1 MQVRALPSARAFP
14 ASCILHPVS
23 RVPRVRVFRRRAP
36 DTGFQVPGTWHLGP
50 GTRYRINAEDR
61 TPSTEDRAKR
71 AHRVCILYPVSGPDS
86 RVHAWGNG
94 RGRTRGPMTLEGG
107 LDPLKLDMQG
117 TVGIM
122 EYPGFGFPHCPEE
135 MHVPASD
142 GPLRAE
148 TPAHHPLGRVLSYL
162 YMSLADMTLRLGSA
176 RW

>member
-1 MQVRALPSARAFP
+1 MGCRFGLCPPPGPF
-14 ASCILHPVS
+14 LHLAYPVCGFFEDKRLVPGS
-23 RVPRVRVFRRRAP
+23 RSR
-36 DTGFQVPGTWHLGP
+36 VPGTWDPGP
-50 GTRYRINAEDR
+50 GTGSTAEDR

-71 AHRVCILYPVSGPDS
+71 AHRVCILYPVPGPDS

-94 RGRTRGPMTLEGG
+94 RGRTPGPMTLEGG
-107 LDPLKLDMQG
+107 PDPLKLDMQG

>member
-14 ASCILHPVS
+14 ASCIVCGFFEDKRLVPGS
-23 RVPRVRVFRRRAP
+23 RSR
-36 DTGFQVPGTWHLGP
+36 VPGTWDPGP
-50 GTRYRINAEDR
+50 GTGSTAEGR
-61 TPSTEDRAKR
+61 TPSTGLN
-71 AHRVCILYPVSGPDS
+71 AHTGFASCILCLDLTPGSMPG
-86 RVHAWGNG
+86 GNG
-94 RGRTRGPMTLEGG
+94 RGRTPGPMTLEGG

-117 TVGIM
+117 GVGII
-122 EYPGFGFPHCPEE
+122 EYPDSVSPYCPEE

>member
-1 MQVRALPSARAFP
+1 
-14 ASCILHPVS
+14 
-23 RVPRVRVFRRRAP
+23 
-36 DTGFQVPGTWHLGP
+36 
-50 GTRYRINAEDR
+50 
-61 TPSTEDRAKR
+61 
-71 AHRVCILYPVSGPDS
+71 
-86 RVHAWGNG
+86 
-94 RGRTRGPMTLEGG
+94 MTLEGG
-107 LDPLKLDMQG
+107 PDPLKLDMQG